1 MTDKDIDTL
10 RKRVVAFCNIQGYYL
25 APEAEKILLDI
36 VHLKKTYGD
45 YYCPCRDHLDID
57 TVCVCKPV
65 RNGLVDAMGACF
77 CHLI

>member
-10 RKRVVAFCNIQGYYL
+10 SKRVVAFCNIQGYYL

-45 YYCPCRDHLDID
+45 YYCPFEI
-57 TVCVCKPV
+57 TET
-65 RNGLVDAMGACF
+65 
-77 CHLI
+77 